1 MAIPI
6 ILVVVGTLPKLH
18 NDGPLGSTS
27 DPSKMAL
34 TLALVVKTPFL
45 AEVVF
50 KKYLVNRLLNV
61 NMVIIRILY
70 RLRGRKSW

>member
-18 NDGPLGSTS
+18 NDGPFGSTS

-50 KKYLVNRLLNV
+50 
-61 NMVIIRILY
+61 
-70 RLRGRKSW
+70 

>member
-18 NDGPLGSTS
+18 NDGPFGSTS

-34 TLALVVKTPFL
+34 TLALVVKPPFL

-61 NMVIIRILY
+61 NMVILRIL
-70 RLRGRKSW
+70 